1 MDEHSI
7 GRCEPRNL
15 LAAKRFGSPESPLRP
30 LTNKGEIMAKVGEP
44 ASGPRRGHRDDGT
57 AGLTAA
63 EVTDRL
69 RLQIQEGHWAPG
81 EWLRETRLCSEF
93 EVGRSI
99 VRRALSNL
107 AADGLVVIEQNR
119 GANVAVTTLQEVFD
133 LYELRAGL
141 YGVAARFACIRAS
154 ASLLAEILQLIDG
167 LLEAAENGVAADQ
180 LIRQSEVIFTKM
192 AGTASLE
199 TQAMIETVRRKTRWH
214 FSYVGLAES
223 PGGVGPFDHWRVVR
237 AGIAARD
244 AASAA
249 EGARNILY
257 FMQNA
262 VSRLMLS
269 RGLGMQQPAETLMP
283 RRRTGAR
290 RTG

>member
-1 MDEHSI
+1 
-7 GRCEPRNL
+7 
-15 LAAKRFGSPESPLRP
+15 
-30 LTNKGEIMAKVGEP
+30 MAKVGEAANAP
-44 ASGPRRGHRDDGT
+44 KRGRRDDGT
-57 AGLTAA
+57 VGLTAA

-107 AADGLVVIEQNR
+107 AGDGLVVIEQNR
-119 GANVAVTTLQEVFD
+119 GASVAVTTLQEVFD

-154 ASLLAEILQLIDG
+154 ATLLTEILELIDG
-167 LLEAAENGVAADQ
+167 LLNAAETGVAADQ
-180 LIRQSEVIFTKM
+180 LIRQSEVIFSLM
-192 AGTASLE
+192 ASTASLD

-237 AGIAARD
+237 AAVAARD
-244 AASAA
+244 PARAS

-269 RGLGMQQPAETLMP
+269 RGLGMQQPAETLVP
-283 RRRTGAR
+283 RRRSGASR
-290 RTG
+290 GG

>member
-1 MDEHSI
+1 
-7 GRCEPRNL
+7 
-15 LAAKRFGSPESPLRP
+15 
-30 LTNKGEIMAKVGEP
+30 MAKVGEAP
-44 ASGPRRGHRDDGT
+44 SRPKRAGRDGAA

-63 EVTDRL
+63 EVTERL
-69 RLQIQEGHWAPG
+69 RRQIQDGDWAPG
-81 EWLRETRLCSEF
+81 QWLRETRLCSEF

-99 VRRALSNL
+99 VRRALQNL

-119 GANVAVTTLQEVFD
+119 GASVALTTLQEVFD

-141 YGVAARFACIRAS
+141 YGVVARFACIRAS
-154 ASLLAEILQLIDG
+154 MALQAEILALIDA
-167 LLEAAENGVAADQ
+167 LLKDAEDGVAADQ
-180 LIRQSEVIFTKM
+180 LIRESEVIFSKM
-192 AGTASLE
+192 ASAASLE

-244 AASAA
+244 AARAA

-283 RRRTGAR
+283 GRRAGAR
-290 RTG
+290 RGG